1 MLRWR
6 LSSVVTL
13 LALAAVPAAPGQESG
28 GIKPRLDAIVQAQ
41 REASQRFSAAYN
53 SKTEAEADQP
63 IFERYQGEVARN
75 TGEVLALVR
84 ANPNDPSV
92 VEALKFV
99 IETAG
104 RGPGD
109 ESYQAMEILLR
120 DHVRDPGMGDLCG
133 RIFHFRHA
141 SVAEALLRAVME
153 THPNRDDRGLAC
165 HTLAW
170 YLESRAEMVRKVRQG
185 EEKINRYVHE
195 RFRES
200 TERLVKEADP
210 DALDRESEALRER
223 VIAEFADVKD
233 WFTPRRTLGA
243 IAAGELFAIRNLS
256 VGKIAPEIMGKDHEG
271 KTFALSDFRGKVVVL
286 TFSASWCGPCVGM
299 YSQER
304 ALLQKRKDEPFAVV
318 SVNEDTDVETLK
330 KSIASGEVAWRC
342 WWDGGM
348 DGPITTQWGII
359 AIPAIFVLDK
369 AGHHPLQG
377 CWRRGSGPGRHLV
390 ARWGPVIDAGARTG
404 LAHPEVFTQL
414 RSTSAT
420 LQACAM
426 QPRGVNGAS
435 ASKISLIV
443 PRPPSPRWGW

>member
-1 MLRWR
+1 LG
-6 LSSVVTL
+6 L
-13 LALAAVPAAPGQESG
+13 
-28 GIKPRLDAIVQAQ
+28 KPRLDAIVQAQ
-41 REASQRFSAAYN
+41 REASQRFSAAYK

-63 IFERYQGEVARN
+63 IFDRYHMEVARN

-92 VEALKFV
+92 VESLKFV
-99 IETAG
+99 IETAL

-109 ESYQAMEILLR
+109 ESYQAIEILLSA
-120 DHVRDPGMGDLCG
+120 HVRDPGMGDLCG

-141 SVAEALLRAVME
+141 PVAESLLRAVME

-170 YLESRAEMVRKVRQG
+170 YLESRAEMVRKIRQG
-185 EEKINRYVHE
+185 QEKIDRYVHE
-195 RFRES
+195 RIRET
-200 TERLVKEADP
+200 TEQLVREADP
-210 DALDRESEALRER
+210 EALDRESEALRER

-256 VGKIAPEIMGKDHEG
+256 VGKVAPEITGKDHEG

-286 TFSASWCGPCVGM
+286 TFSASWCGPCVWM

-318 SVNEDTDVETLK
+318 SVNEDADLETLK

-348 DGPITTQWGII
+348 DGSITTHWGII

-369 AGHHPLQG
+369 AGIIRFKDVRDEDLDRAVTALLDEAP
-377 CWRRGSGPGRHLV
+377 
-390 ARWGPVIDAGARTG
+390 T
-404 LAHPEVFTQL
+404 
-414 RSTSAT
+414 
-420 LQACAM
+420 
-426 QPRGVNGAS
+426 GAS
-435 ASKISLIV
+435 G
-443 PRPPSPRWGW
+443 RR